1 LGLPAEAPL
10 TPRAAERLGRETA
23 VQFYEGAA
31 KALQIDWGMTL
42 ASRQV
47 QRWSRA
53 LGRTLVKKRDREV
66 RQYQQGIRPESVPQ
80 EPQLL
85 VIGLDGGRVQTRPVE
100 TEEVP
105 KDSPPPAPVSPATAP
120 PSVEPAAGASPAVA
134 AKEEKKKP
142 EEETPEEEKP
152 SRWKEDKVCT
162 ISSYIL
168 GDGKEREPQRLV
180 TTCVATMEDAAAF
193 GPMVRVEAERRGVRQ
208 ALQILALGDGGNWI
222 DPLLAVFFGIL
233 VRIIDWFHASEH
245 LWECAG
251 AAYGKGTAEA
261 ARWAELWEAW
271 LWDGKVE
278 KVIQALT
285 AESERLGP
293 PQKED
298 GPQHPRR
305 ILAQNV
311 GYFSKHK
318 EHMRYPEYRAKG
330 WPIGSGVTEAAVK
343 QFNKRVKGTEQFWL
357 REGVEPILA
366 LRALWISQD
375 DRWEKH
381 WANRPA
387 YVN

>member
-1 LGLPAEAPL
+1 
-10 TPRAAERLGRETA
+10 
-23 VQFYEGAA
+23 VQAFEGAA
-31 KALQIDWGMTL
+31 KALQIDWGMVL
-42 ASRQV
+42 DSRQV

-53 LGRTLVKKRDREV
+53 LGRSLVERRDREV
-66 RQYQQGIRPESVPQ
+66 RQYRQGIRPESVAH

-85 VIGLDGGRVQTRPVE
+85 VIGLDGGRVQTRPVD
-100 TEEVP
+100 TAEVP
-105 KDSPPPAPVSPATAP
+105 ADAPSPLPVSPATAP
-120 PSVEPAAGASPAVA
+120 PLEPAAGANLAAAVEGEEQ
-134 AKEEKKKP
+134 KEEVTKA
-142 EEETPEEEKP
+142 EEEEEKP

-162 ISSYIL
+162 ISSYIP

-245 LWECAG
+245 LWECA
-251 AAYGKGTAEA
+251 AAAFGKGTPQA
-261 ARWAELWEAW
+261 AMWAERWEAW

-285 AESERLGP
+285 AESERLGQT
-293 PQKED
+293 QKED

-366 LRALWISQD
+366 LRSLWISQD
-375 DRWEKH
+375 ERWEKH

>member
-1 LGLPAEAPL
+1 MAGLFPPQKRALGLPAEAPL

-23 VQFYEGAA
+23 VQPFEGAA
-31 KALQIDWGMTL
+31 KALQIDWGM
-42 ASRQV
+42 AMDSRQV
-47 QRWSRA
+47 QRWSQA
-53 LGRTLVKKRDREV
+53 LGRSLVSKRDREV
-66 RQYQQGIRPESVPQ
+66 LQYQQGVRPESVAND
-80 EPQLL
+80 PQLL
-85 VIGLDGGRVQTRPVE
+85 VIGLDGGRVQTRE
-100 TEEVP
+100 AEA
-105 KDSPPPAPVSPATAP
+105 DSGQTDG
-120 PSVEPAAGASPAVA
+120 VEPASDNQTAGVA
-134 AKEEKKKP
+134 ASCPAAGEILAESAG
-142 EEETPEEEKP
+142 EQEQP

-162 ISSYIL
+162 ISSYL
-168 GDGKEREPQRLV
+168 PGDGKEQEPQRLV
-180 TTCVATMEDAAAF
+180 TTCVATMRDAAAF

-208 ALQILALGDGGNWI
+208 ALQILALCDGGNWI
-222 DPLLAVFFGIL
+222 DPLLAAFFGLL

-245 LWECAG
+245 LWDCAG
-251 AAYGKGTAEA
+251 AAFGKGTAQA
-261 ARWAELWEAW
+261 AMWAERWEAW

-278 KVIQALT
+278 RVIEALR

-293 PQKED
+293 PQKAD

-311 GYFSKHK
+311 GYFSKHS

-357 REGVEPILA
+357 RERVEPILM
-366 LRALWISQD
+366 LRALWVSQD
-375 DRWEKH
+375 QRWDKY